1 MRAKSEGTKR
11 EAQFFFP
18 QRYKRQERERERER
32 GAMAMIKSWG
42 QEALMTEAW
51 NCSSSSGSSTG
62 SNSGCGSGGSTHS
75 VFNEPFAALALN
87 LLIELEPAA
96 GCRM

>member
-1 MRAKSEGTKR
+1 MRAKRQRVRVPREKQSSSPLRGIKCKR
-11 EAQFFFP
+11 E
-18 QRYKRQERERERER
+18 RKGE
-32 GAMAMIKSWG
+32 AMAMIKSWG

-51 NCSSSSGSSTG
+51 SYSSVCGCG
-62 SNSGCGSGGSTHS
+62 SGCGSGGSTHS